1 MSKILVISTS
11 LRTGSNSDAMAEEFA
26 RGAKDAGNEVE
37 KISLVGKQIAFC
49 RGCFACAKL
58 GHCVINDDAVEIAR
72 KIHDADAVCFATPI
86 YYYEM
91 SGQMK
96 TLLDRCN
103 SLYDGDYHFRN
114 VYMLSCATEDEPFV
128 PQRAESGLGGWVA
141 CFERARLDG
150 TVFIGGVT
158 DCGDIKDNPALAKA
172 YELGK
177 AARC

>member
-1 MSKILVISTS
+1 MISTS
-11 LRTGSNSDAMAEEFA
+11 LRHGSNSDAMADEFV
-26 RGAKDAGNEVE
+26 RGAREAGHEVE
-37 KISLVGKQIAFC
+37 KISLRDRQIAFC

-58 GHCVINDDAVEIAR
+58 GHCVIDDDAIGIAA

-96 TLLDRCN
+96 TLIDRCN
-103 SLYDGDYHFRN
+103 SLYDSDYRFRN
-114 VYMLSCATEDEPFV
+114 VYMLSCATENEAFV

-141 CFERARLDG
+141 CFERARLAG
-150 TVFIGGVT
+150 TAFVGGVT
-158 DCGDIKDNPALAKA
+158 DCGDIAGNPALAKA

-177 AARC
+177 SAE